1 MALRPLSSDPRWDL
15 KPPDS
20 LPADSP
26 PPTCQGES
34 SDGAKA
40 GGSWKMKKEV
50 GHLLVKLEKEGVEI
64 DGKIASIIDDGI
76 ARIKAEA
83 VREEEEENVNEPKR
97 NGMMILLT
105 IASVA
110 IGFIMGAEWYE
121 HAFRVANAKRS
132 RALEEE
138 LAKSRRA

>member
-1 MALRPLSSDPRWDL
+1 MALRPPSSAPRWDL
-15 KPPDS
+15 APPDS

-26 PPTCQGES
+26 PPTSQGES
-34 SDGAKA
+34 SNGAKA
-40 GGSWKMKKEV
+40 GASWKKKKEV

-83 VREEEEENVNEPKR
+83 AREEEMNINEPKR
-97 NGMMILLT
+97 NGMTILL
-105 IASVA
+105 IASAA

-121 HAFRVANAKRS
+121 HAFRAANDKRR
-132 RALEEE
+132 RALEEK

>member
-1 MALRPLSSDPRWDL
+1 MALCPLSSTPRRDL
-15 KPPDS
+15 APPDS
-20 LPADSP
+20 PPADSP
-26 PPTCQGES
+26 RPTSKGES
-34 SDGAKA
+34 SNGAKA
-40 GGSWKMKKEV
+40 GASWKMKKKV

-83 VREEEEENVNEPKR
+83 VRETENINEPKR
-97 NGMMILLT
+97 NGLTILL

-110 IGFIMGAEWYE
+110 IGLIMGAEWYE
-121 HAFRVANAKRS
+121 HAFHVANANR
-132 RALEEE
+132 RRDLEEK